1 MKTTTFTFYCIVF
14 LLIHATRMNAQTNTF
29 PSTGSAGIGTTAP
42 DASSA
47 LEIKSA
53 TQGILVPRMTKNQRD
68 AIVTPATGLMIFQTN
83 SSPGFYYYDG
93 TAWKAVTPKATAGW
107 SLTGNTG
114 TDTSVNFMGTTDN
127 KPLIIKVNN
136 KRSGY
141 LDSASANTTWG
152 FSALS
157 ANGQKG
163 TSNSAFGALAL
174 ASNTT
179 GNENTATG
187 NGAMQLSTFGSGN
200 TANGYHASDD
210 NAGNDNT
217 AFGVFTLTGEH
228 GNGNT
233 AVGYEAGFQLNN
245 PNDTN
250 CTFIGNNAR
259 PVGTNIS
266 LVNATAIGANA
277 SVTSSNSL
285 VLGSVAGSFLSAVN
299 VGVGVTSPGASLHI
313 RGRGNVVGHSS
324 LLVENSSQ
332 SPGLYVG
339 DNSLVGIGTSSPS
352 TRLFIKDG
360 SSSGGTPFG
369 NSSVVIDKN
378 GFSYLQ
384 MLTPDA
390 SESGLF
396 FGVTS
401 NNISGGFVF
410 NNSTNK
416 KGLQVRTGGSTKLRI
431 DSTGRLA
438 VGNFA
443 PSHRLQLDID
453 DAAKPGTGTWT
464 IASDK
469 RLKKN
474 IVPFTDGLK
483 LVKKINPVWFEYN
496 GLADLQTGKK
506 FVGVVAQDMQKV
518 APYMVG
524 SFMHT
529 DTATGKGSE
538 YLDYNPNSLFYIL
551 VNAVKE
557 LSADNDVKNEKID
570 SLQKYNDNLEQRV
583 AKLEAM
589 MGVTQP
595 VSSAN
600 IILNNGTALG
610 QNVPNP
616 FNHSTTIGYTL
627 PQKFNSAQI
636 MITDKNGKTLKAVT
650 VSGAG
655 KGKLNIDAS
664 TLAAG
669 AYNYSLIVDGRL
681 IDTKQMVL
689 TK

>member
-1 MKTTTFTFYCIVF
+1 MKTKKSTFYCLVF
-14 LLIHATRMNAQTNTF
+14 LLIQATHTNAQTNTF

-47 LEIKSA
+47 LEIKST
-53 TQGILVPRMTKNQRD
+53 TQGILISRMTKNQRD
-68 AIVTPATGLMIFQTN
+68 AIATPATGLMIYQTTN
-83 SSPGFYYYDG
+83 PAGFYYFNG
-93 TAWKAVTPKATAGW
+93 SAWKAVTPKSAGW
-107 SLTGNTG
+107 SLTGNAG
-114 TDTSVNFMGTTDN
+114 TDTAENFIGTTDN
-127 KPLIIKVNN
+127 TPLIIKVNN

-157 ANGQKG
+157 TNGQKG
-163 TSNSAFGALAL
+163 ISNSAFGALAL
-174 ASNTT
+174 TSNTT
-179 GNENTATG
+179 GNNNTATG
-187 NGAMQLSTFGSGN
+187 NGALHLSTFGSFN
-200 TANGYHASDD
+200 TANGYNALAD

-217 AFGVFTLTGEH
+217 AFGVFTLNGEH

-233 AVGYEAGFQLNN
+233 AVGFEAGFQLNN

-250 CTFIGNNAR
+250 CTFIGFNAR
-259 PVGTNIS
+259 PAATNSS

-277 SVTSSNSL
+277 QVLTSNSL
-285 VLGSVAGSFLSAVN
+285 VLGSVGTGFTSAVN
-299 VGVGVTSPGASLHI
+299 VGIGVTSPVASLHI
-313 RGRGNVVGHSS
+313 RGRGNVAGNSS
-324 LLVENSSQ
+324 LLIENSSQ
-332 SPGLYVG
+332 LPGLYVG

-352 TRLFIKDG
+352 TRLYIEDG

-369 NSSVVIDKN
+369 NSTVVIDKN

-396 FGVTS
+396 FGVAS
-401 NNISGGFVF
+401 NNVSGGFVF

-416 KGLQVRTGGSTKLRI
+416 KGLQIRTGGSTKLRI

-483 LVKKINPVWFEYN
+483 LVNKINPVWFEYN

-506 FVGVVAQDMQKV
+506 FVGVVAQDMQKI
-518 APYMVG
+518 APYMIG
-524 SFMHT
+524 SFTHT
-529 DTATGKGSE
+529 DTTTGKGTE

-557 LSADNDVKNEKID
+557 LSADNDIKNEKID
-570 SLQKYNDNLEQRV
+570 SLQKYSDNLEQRV

-589 MGVTQP
+589 MGVLQQG
-595 VSSAN
+595 SSAN
-600 IILNNGTALG
+600 IILNEATALG
-610 QNVPNP
+610 QNIPNP
-616 FNHSTTIGYTL
+616 FNHSTNISYAL

-636 MITDKNGKTLKAVT
+636 IITDKNGKTLKTVT
-650 VSGAG
+650 VTGAG
-655 KGKLNIDAS
+655 KGMLTIDAA

-669 AYNYSLIVDGRL
+669 SYNYSLLVDGRL
-681 IDTKQMVL
+681 IATKQMVL
-689 TK
+689 AK